1 MIFQQYK
8 RRKRSPIVRGRI
20 PENPNPNPLHIS
32 NTVLRNQQ
40 RRTGLFNLWNL
51 LNERCSTSESLSPAE
66 RNVTDLA
73 HRNAQPMLCLG
84 GKPGILW
91 QHPGSSSRSRVA
103 QCLWDLVKTQCV
115 LFCFFSFPSVNT
127 GQLRSQCVTL
137 LRKQILW
144 TAPRRP
150 GALLLSRSRPN
161 KHSSEAGPAGWA
173 GGRGSGVV

>member
-32 NTVLRNQQ
+32 SLVLRNQQ

-51 LNERCSTSESLSPAE
+51 LYERCSTSESLSSAE
-66 RNVTDLA
+66 RNVTDPA

-91 QHPGSSSRSRVA
+91 QHPGSGSLSRVA

-115 LFCFFSFPSVNT
+115 LGFFSPER
-127 GQLRSQCVTL
+127 QHR
-137 LRKQILW
+137 
-144 TAPRRP
+144 TA
-150 GALLLSRSRPN
+150 AVAMC
-161 KHSSEAGPAGWA
+161 HSFAQTNLVDSTAEAGRPAA
-173 GGRGSGVV
+173 LIAAKQTLF